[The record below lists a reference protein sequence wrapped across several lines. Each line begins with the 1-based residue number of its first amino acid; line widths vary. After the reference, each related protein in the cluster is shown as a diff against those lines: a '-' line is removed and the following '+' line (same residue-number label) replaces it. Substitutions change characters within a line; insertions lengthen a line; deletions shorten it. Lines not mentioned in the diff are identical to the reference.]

1 MLQFMPQKTLFTY
14 FLFVTFLVSNI
25 TFALPSHAPWSGSTQ
40 FIHQG
45 YNWIQ
50 KRGIIKLSEAE
61 NEQDA
66 IILKDRRVI
75 EYAYDYK
82 TSNLVIYDTRH
93 KIIRVNSDA
102 ALDEYNKVYVS
113 VANAISIVEIKARFI
128 SKTGR
133 IVELDKN
140 QIKDLDNPNN
150 AGLYKIFAIT
160 GAEVGGE
167 IEYIYTIKQ
176 QPKIFGR
183 EVFQTSVLAKDVSME
198 IIAPHNIVFEAK
210 SYNDFPQ
217 MERED
222 DRYPDKNTL
231 NVHVAQ
237 VQALLPEEYSY
248 QHSNLMRIEYKLSY
262 YKEGDENNGSEVN
275 NLDEKNTI
283 FSWDYLAEIIHS
295 TVYNFKEM
303 SGEERHK
310 YEKYLKKM
318 IPDDV
323 FTSEEK
329 IKRIENYIKQ
339 NIRTSERYAEG
350 NSEKEETPLDILK
363 NNYGSSMGVVRLFA
377 ALFTLADV
385 EHEIVLTTDRTNVK
399 FDKEFA
405 SWHYLDKYLFHFPN
419 TKNFLAPHNP
429 DYKYGMVPHN
439 YTHNQG
445 LFISPSY
452 EGFDIYKAKVQEIPA
467 IDYQSNYDLTE
478 LSIKFD
484 NNFNSANI
492 HLKRSFAGYNAI
504 DLQYHYENSS
514 EDQRKEVI
522 DNLFQKFGSDVEVQ
536 NTKVNQQKD
545 DPYTNYFKIETDLKT
560 SSPIE
565 MAGDTYIFNLGEIIS
580 KQARLIQDD
589 NRVLNIERDYQQGYH
604 KVVFIEIPNGYWI
617 KNLKSLNHDVFL
629 EENGERTAAFTVHYD
644 VVGNN
649 LIRIEI
655 EEYYKK
661 IDYPKASF
669 EQYRKV
675 MNTAISFNKIAL
687 IFDQEK

>member
-1 MLQFMPQKTLFTY
+1 MPKKTLLICFL
-14 FLFVTFLVSNI
+14 LFVTISVPNI
-25 TFALPSHAPWSGSTQ
+25 SAAFPYYTPWSGNTQ
-40 FIHQG
+40 FVHQS
-45 YNWIQ
+45 YNWVQ
-50 KRGIIKLSEAE
+50 KRGILKLDDIESQEA
-61 NEQDA
+61 A

-82 TSNLVIYDTRH
+82 TANLIIYDTRH

-102 ALDEYNKVYVS
+102 ALDEYNKIYIS
-113 VANAISIVEIKARFI
+113 VANALNIIEIKARFI

-150 AGLYKIFAIT
+150 AGLYKIFAIA

-176 QPKIFGR
+176 EPKFFGR
-183 EVFQTSVLAKDVSME
+183 EIFQTAVPAKDVSME
-198 IIAPHNIVFEAK
+198 IITPNNIVFEAK
-210 SYNDFPQ
+210 SYNNFPQ

-222 DRYPDKNTL
+222 DRYPDKNALT
-231 NVHVAQ
+231 VHVGKML
-237 VQALLPEEYSY
+237 ALLPEDYSY

-262 YKEGDENNGSEVN
+262 YKESNEIDGDNKSENTGEGNS
-275 NLDEKNTI
+275 I
-283 FSWDYLAEIIHS
+283 FTWDALAEIIHS
-295 TVYNFKEM
+295 TVYNFKELN
-303 SGEERHK
+303 SEERQK
-310 YEKYLKKM
+310 YDKYLKKM
-318 IPDDV
+318 IPADV

-329 IKRIENYIKQ
+329 IKRIENYIKRH
-339 NIRTSERYAEG
+339 IRISERYSNA
-350 NSEKEETPLDILK
+350 NEKEETPLDILK
-363 NNYGSSMGVVRLFA
+363 NNYGTSIGIVRLFA

-419 TKNFLAPHNP
+419 TKNFLAPHNS

-478 LSIKFD
+478 LAITFD
-484 NNFNSANI
+484 RNFSSANI
-492 HLKRSFAGYNAI
+492 HLKRSFVGYNAI

-514 EDQRKEVI
+514 EDQKKEVI
-522 DNLFQKFGSDVEVQ
+522 DNLFQKFGNDVEVR

-545 DPYTNYFKIETDLKT
+545 DPYTNYFRIETDLKT

-565 MAGDTYIFNLGEIIS
+565 MAGSTYIFNLGEIIS
-580 KQARLIQDD
+580 KQSQLMQDD
-589 NRVLNIERDYQQGYH
+589 NRILNIERDYQQGYH
-604 KVVFIEIPNGYWI
+604 KVVFVEIPKDYWI
-617 KNLKSLNHDVFL
+617 KNLKSLNHDIFL

-661 IDYPKASF
+661 IDYAKEHY
-669 EQYRKV
+669 EQYSKV
-675 MNTAISFNKIAL
+675 VNAATNFEKMAL
-687 IFDQEK
+687 IFEKEK